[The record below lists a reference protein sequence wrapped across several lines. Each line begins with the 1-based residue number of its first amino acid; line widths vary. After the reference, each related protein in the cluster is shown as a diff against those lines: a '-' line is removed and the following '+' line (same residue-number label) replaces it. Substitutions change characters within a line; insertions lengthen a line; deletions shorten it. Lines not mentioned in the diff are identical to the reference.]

1 MFEIEQI
8 FIPAT
13 CPVADGYFSS
23 PSLFKLFLESMEI
36 LFRLHYVEDLWYWKF
51 DAIWLFGLYYFIEM
65 NVTPYSKTY
74 HLTSLVILSVGFDDF
89 SVAAWR

>member
-1 MFEIEQI
+1 
-8 FIPAT
+8 
-13 CPVADGYFSS
+13 
-23 PSLFKLFLESMEI
+23 
-36 LFRLHYVEDLWYWKF
+36 
-51 DAIWLFGLYYFIEM
+51 M